1 MKVLKFGGTSVADS
15 RSIDKVIS
23 ILKSNDEPLFIVVS
37 ALSGIT
43 NLLQKCLN
51 KNGESISDIITE
63 IEQRHLQVITDMCDY
78 NSQTSLK
85 NFLRDN
91 LNELDDLL
99 NLISETG
106 EVSNEKKSKVLTLG
120 EILSSNIIFEILR
133 QKGLDIY
140 HIDSRELI
148 FTKNSNSNIQ
158 LVDNFSRIYL
168 LKSRR

>member
-51 KNGESISDIITE
+51 KNGESASDIITE

-78 NSQTSLK
+78 NNQTSLK

-91 LNELDDLL
+91 LNELNDLL

-106 EVSNEKKSKVLTLG
+106 EVSKK
-120 EILSSNIIFEILR
+120 I
-133 QKGLDIY
+133 
-140 HIDSRELI
+140 
-148 FTKNSNSNIQ
+148 
-158 LVDNFSRIYL
+158 
-168 LKSRR
+168 